1 MSSKNDTA
9 LINPRTAADE
19 LKISVATLRKYSLLV
34 EKTTGNDNYYQRT
47 AQRARLYTQ
56 QDIADLKAFH
66 KLAKTSELTLNE
78 AARQVFAISDKKV
91 EDQKKADQK
100 LEQQANALLDSKQ
113 VVKLLTAL
121 EQTIT
126 NQNKAIASLQE
137 QIAAIQKQ
145 NEALLDAQKQIPAP
159 EDKFAGMPDIS
170 GIVDADLTAEQEE
183 KTPEQKRSEVAE
195 DMQKSEDEVRG
206 EILRRAH
213 ENAAKRAKENV
224 HRTLADMQLPR
235 KKHWWEKF
243 LS

>member
-1 MSSKNDTA
+1 MSSKNETA
-9 LINPRTAADE
+9 LVNPSTAAEE

-34 EKTTGNDNYYQRT
+34 EKTTGRDDYYQRT

-56 QDIADLKAFH
+56 QNIEDLKAFH
-66 KLAKTSELTLNE
+66 KLAKTSDLTLSE
-78 AARQVFAISDKKV
+78 AARQVFAISDKQA

-121 EQTIT
+121 QQTIAS
-126 NQNKAIASLQE
+126 QNKAIADLQA
-137 QIAAIQKQ
+137 QVAAVQKQ

-170 GIVDADLTAEQEE
+170 GIVDADLAAEPQE

-213 ENAAKRAKENV
+213 ENAAKRAKANV

-235 KKHWWEKF
+235 KKHWWDRF